1 MRHNG
6 LDTLRAIAIVG
17 IVVCHIC
24 LQLGY
29 EPMGRVTGFL
39 FVQQLSYAADFSL
52 PICFIIL
59 LSGAVA
65 SARVYLK
72 AHTLMQTLAGYL
84 TGFSFIFIAGII

>member
-1 MRHNG
+1 MKNIQMRHNG

-39 FVQQLSYAADFSL
+39 FVQIFLFMSAYLFGL
-52 PICFIIL
+52 NGGG
-59 LSGAVA
+59 GAIKRSV
-65 SARVYLK
+65 
-72 AHTLMQTLAGYL
+72 
-84 TGFSFIFIAGII
+84 

>member
-6 LDTLRAIAIVG
+6 LDILRAIAIVG

-39 FVQQLSYAADFSL
+39 FVQIFLFMSAYLFGLKGGGGQREVFRIRNEKVEKNLCYILPFPCYIYHCLVAD
-52 PICFIIL
+52 
-59 LSGAVA
+59 
-65 SARVYLK
+65 
-72 AHTLMQTLAGYL
+72 TQ
-84 TGFSFIFIAGII
+84 